1 MPAHVVELLLGALTV
16 LAGIVWNNQEKRI
29 AALEAQSKDDR
40 TDRQTLREAVIRLT
54 VTVEHLAKQLGNQH
68 AEGE

>member
-1 MPAHVVELLLGALTV
+1 MPAHVVELLLGAITV
-16 LAGIVWNNQEKRI
+16 LAGFVWNNQDKRI
-29 AALEAQSKDDR
+29 TALETQTKEDR

-68 AEGE
+68 NEGE